1 MRFPNRTVVDCVNN
15 SKFYH
20 NRKGHPKFV
29 DNLKNTLK
37 QKATNLRIHSLVS
50 TSEAGSGH
58 PTTCLSAADI
68 VSALFFHAMHYDCDN
83 AQNPNNDR
91 FVLSK
96 GHAAPLLYA
105 AYAEAGIIPIDD
117 LLTLRQIDS
126 ILEGHPTPRF
136 DWTEVATGSL
146 GQGLSLGLG
155 MALNGKYLDKSDYRV
170 YVLLGDGE
178 IAEGSVWEAAA
189 LASYY
194 KLNNL
199 IGIIDVNAL
208 GQSQRTMY
216 AFDIDTYCQRFDAF
230 GWQSI
235 GIDGHNYD
243 EILPALDKAKTSTD
257 KPTMIIAKTFKGQGV
272 SFLAN
277 EDNWHGKAVPKGE
290 ELEKALAELG
300 PLNTDIP
307 LQIEPPKPIKTQTP
321 IIKESVPPEYAP
333 DEEVATRGGYGTGLA
348 KLGDANPNVVA
359 LDGDTK
365 NSTYAEQFMKRYPD
379 RFFEMFIAEQNLVG
393 AGIGLAKRGKIP
405 FVSTFAAFLSRA
417 YDHIRMSAISQANI
431 KYAGSHCGVSIGE
444 DGPSQMGLEDLAMF
458 RAIPGAV
465 VLYPSDAV
473 SAERLVAEAAAHEGI
488 VYLRTSRPKTAI
500 LYDAND
506 SFPIGGSKVV
516 KKSDRDKVTV
526 VAAGITLHEALK
538 AHETLSTEG
547 ISIRI
552 IDVYSIKP
560 IDAKTLISAAADTN
574 NTLITV
580 EDHYP
585 EGGLGDAVL
594 DAVATAGICVHKLAV
609 TGIPRSG
616 KPEELLE
623 LHGIN
628 ANAIIQKVKDV
639 V

>member
-1 MRFPNRTVVDCVNN
+1 MN
-15 SKFYH
+15 SRRLSAIPERRI
-20 NRKGHPKFV
+20 NKFV
-29 DNLKNTLK
+29 ETLKTLLK
-37 QKATNLRIHSLVS
+37 QKATNLRIHSITA

-68 VSALFFHAMHYDCDN
+68 VSALFFHTMRYDTND

-91 FVLSK
+91 FILSK

-105 AYAEAGIIPIDD
+105 AYAEAGIIPDEK
-117 LLTLRQIDS
+117 LSTLRQIDS

-136 DWTEVATGSL
+136 EWTEVATGSL

-155 MALNGKYLDKSDYRV
+155 MALNGKFLDKSDYRV

-178 IAEGSVWEAAA
+178 TAEGGVWEAAA
-189 LASYY
+189 LASHYQ
-194 KLNNL
+194 LNNL
-199 IGIIDVNAL
+199 IGIVDVNAL

-216 AFDIDTYCQRFDAF
+216 AFDIDTYCQRFEAF
-230 GWQSI
+230 GWQTI
-235 GIDGHNYD
+235 GINGHNFD
-243 EILPALDKAKTSTD
+243 EILSALDQAKTSAD
-257 KPTMIIAKTFKGQGV
+257 RPTMIVAKTFKGKGV
-272 SFLAN
+272 SFLENA
-277 EDNWHGKAVPKGE
+277 DNWHGKAIAKGE
-290 ELEKALAELG
+290 DLDKALAELG
-300 PLNTDIP
+300 PLNLEP
-307 LQIEPPKPIKTQTP
+307 VQIEAPTAVNSGAGRAATECEPPDYP
-321 IIKESVPPEYAP
+321 S
-333 DEEVATRGGYGTGLA
+333 DEDVATRGGYGIGLA
-348 KLGDANPNVVA
+348 KLGTVNPNVVA

-365 NSTYAEQFMKRYPD
+365 NSTYAEQFMDLHPD
-379 RFFEMFIAEQNLVG
+379 RYFEMFIAEQNLVG

-417 YDHIRMSAISQANI
+417 YDQIRMSAISQANI

-444 DGPSQMGLEDLAMF
+444 DGPSQMGLEDIAMF

-488 VYLRTSRPKTAI
+488 VYLRTSRPKTPI
-500 LYDAND
+500 LYDTD
-506 SFPIGGSKVV
+506 EKFPIGGCKVIRQ
-516 KKSDRDKVTV
+516 SSEDTLTV
-526 VAAGITLHEALK
+526 VAGGVTVHEALK
-538 AHETLSTEG
+538 AHQMLAAEG
-547 ISIRI
+547 IAIRV
-552 IDVYSIKP
+552 IDLYSVKP
-560 IDAKTLISAAADTN
+560 VDAEALKAAAADTN

-594 DAVATAGICVHKLAV
+594 DAVAIENIRVHKLAV

-623 LHGIN
+623 HHGIS
-628 ANAIIQKVKDV
+628 ANAIVQKVKDV
-639 V
+639 TAI

>member
-1 MRFPNRTVVDCVNN
+1 M
-15 SKFYH
+15 
-20 NRKGHPKFV
+20 
-29 DNLKNTLK
+29 DNLKNNLER
-37 QKATNLRIHSLVS
+37 KATNLRIHSLLS

-68 VSALFFHAMHYDCDN
+68 VSALFFHAMRYDCDN

-91 FVLSK
+91 FILSK

-105 AYAEAGIIPIDD
+105 AYAEAGIIPTDD

-178 IAEGSVWEAAA
+178 TAEGGVWEAAA
-189 LASYY
+189 LASHY

-216 AFDIDTYCQRFDAF
+216 AFDIDTYCQRFEAF
-230 GWQSI
+230 GWQTI
-235 GIDGHNYD
+235 GIDGHEYD
-243 EILPALDKAKTSTD
+243 EILPALEKAKDSTD
-257 KPTMIIAKTFKGQGV
+257 KPTMIVAKTFKGQGV

-277 EDNWHGKAVPKGE
+277 EDDWHGKAVPKGE
-290 ELEKALAELG
+290 ELDKALAELG

-307 LQIEPPKPIKTQTP
+307 LEIESPKPIKKQVSTV
-321 IIKESVPPEYAP
+321 KECVPPEYEP

-348 KLGDANPNVVA
+348 KLGAANPNVVA

-365 NSTYAEQFMKRYPD
+365 NSTYAEQFMNLYPD

-417 YDHIRMSAISQANI
+417 YDQIRMSAISQANI

-444 DGPSQMGLEDLAMF
+444 DGPSQMGLEDIAMF
-458 RAIPGAV
+458 RAIPNSV

-488 VYLRTSRPKTAI
+488 VYLRTSRPKTPI
-500 LYDAND
+500 LYGIDE

-516 KKSDRDKVTV
+516 KKSDQDKVTIV
-526 VAAGITLHEALK
+526 TAGITLHEALK
-538 AHETLSTEG
+538 AHETLNADG
-547 ISIRI
+547 VSIRI
-552 IDVYSIKP
+552 IDLYSIKP
-560 IDAKTLISAAADTN
+560 IDTQTLLSAAADTN
-574 NTLITV
+574 DTIITV

-594 DAVATAGICVHKLAV
+594 DAVATEGISVHKLAV

-616 KPEELLE
+616 KPDELLE
-623 LHGIN
+623 LHGIS
-628 ANAIIQKVKDV
+628 ANAIVQKVKDV
-639 V
+639 I

>member
-1 MRFPNRTVVDCVNN
+1 MDT
-15 SKFYH
+15 
-20 NRKGHPKFV
+20 
-29 DNLKNTLK
+29 LKNLLE
-37 QKATNLRIHSLVS
+37 QKATNLRIHSIIS

-68 VSALFFHAMHYDCDN
+68 VSALFFHAMRYDCTD

-91 FVLSK
+91 FILSK

-105 AYAEAGIIPIDD
+105 AYAEAGIIPIEN
-117 LLTLRQIDS
+117 LTTLRQIDS

-136 DWTEVATGSL
+136 EWTEVATGSL

-178 IAEGSVWEAAA
+178 TAEGGVWEAAA
-189 LASYY
+189 LASHYQ
-194 KLNNL
+194 LNNL
-199 IGIIDVNAL
+199 IGIVDVNAL

-216 AFDIDTYCQRFDAF
+216 AFDIDTYCQRFEAF
-230 GWQSI
+230 GWQTI
-235 GIDGHNYD
+235 GIDGHDFD
-243 EILPALDKAKTSTD
+243 EILSALEKAKTSTD
-257 KPTMIIAKTFKGQGV
+257 KPTMIVAKTFKGKGV
-272 SFLAN
+272 SFLEN

-290 ELEKALAELG
+290 ELDKALAELG
-300 PLNTDIP
+300 PLQKDIP
-307 LQIEPPKPIKTQTP
+307 LQIDSPTP
-321 IIKESVPPEYAP
+321 YNKKASTVKECEPPEYAS
-333 DEEVATRGGYGTGLA
+333 DDEVATRGGYGTGLA
-348 KLGDANPNVVA
+348 KLGTANPDVVA

-365 NSTYAEQFMKRYPD
+365 NSTYSEQFMELYPN

-417 YDHIRMSAISQANI
+417 YDQIRMSAISQANI

-444 DGPSQMGLEDLAMF
+444 DGPSQMGLEDIAMF
-458 RAIPGAV
+458 RAIPNAV

-473 SAERLVAEAAAHEGI
+473 AAERLVAEAAAHEGI
-488 VYLRTSRPKTAI
+488 VYIRTSRPKTTN
-500 LYDAND
+500 LYDATD

-516 KKSDRDKVTV
+516 RESADDKVTIV
-526 VAAGITLHEALK
+526 TAGVTLHEALK
-538 AHETLSTEG
+538 AHEILATEG
-547 ISIRI
+547 IAIRI
-552 IDVYSIKP
+552 IDLYSIKP
-560 IDAKTLISAAADTN
+560 IDTDALIAAAAETN
-574 NTLITV
+574 GTIITV

-594 DAVATAGICVHKLAV
+594 DAVATEDVRVHKLAV
-609 TGIPRSG
+609 TGMPRSG

-623 LHGIN
+623 HHGIS
-628 ANAIIQKVKDV
+628 ANAIVQKVKHIV
-639 V
+639 

>member
-1 MRFPNRTVVDCVNN
+1 MDT
-15 SKFYH
+15 
-20 NRKGHPKFV
+20 
-29 DNLKNTLK
+29 LKNLLE
-37 QKATNLRIHSLVS
+37 QKATNLRIHSIIS

-68 VSALFFHAMHYDCDN
+68 VSALFFHAMRYDCAN
-83 AQNPNNDR
+83 AKNPNNDR
-91 FVLSK
+91 FILSK

-178 IAEGSVWEAAA
+178 TAEGGVWEAAA
-189 LASYY
+189 LASHYQ
-194 KLNNL
+194 LNNL
-199 IGIIDVNAL
+199 IGIVDVNAL

-216 AFDIDTYCQRFDAF
+216 AFDIDTYCRRFEAF
-230 GWQSI
+230 GWQTI
-235 GIDGHNYD
+235 GIDGHDFD
-243 EILPALDKAKTSTD
+243 EILPALEKAKASTD
-257 KPTMIIAKTFKGQGV
+257 KPTMIVAKTFKGKGV
-272 SFLAN
+272 SFLEN
-277 EDNWHGKAVPKGE
+277 EDNWHGKAVAKGE
-290 ELEKALAELG
+290 QLDKALAELG
-300 PLNTDIP
+300 PLQTDIP
-307 LQIEPPKPIKTQTP
+307 LQIESPNPINKQISTATTC
-321 IIKESVPPEYAP
+321 EPPEYAS
-333 DEEVATRGGYGTGLA
+333 DAEVATRGGYGTGLA
-348 KLGDANPNVVA
+348 KIGTANPNVVA

-365 NSTYAEQFMKRYPD
+365 NSTYAEQFMTLHPN

-417 YDHIRMSAISQANI
+417 YDQIRMSAISQANI

-444 DGPSQMGLEDLAMF
+444 DGPSQMGLEDIAMF

-473 SAERLVAEAAAHEGI
+473 AAERLVAEAAAHEGI
-488 VYLRTSRPKTAI
+488 VYIRTSRPKTAI
-500 LYDAND
+500 LYDTD
-506 SFPIGGSKVV
+506 ESFPIGGSKVV
-516 KKSDRDKVTV
+516 RESGEDKVTV
-526 VAAGITLHEALK
+526 VAAGVTLHEVLK
-538 AHETLSTEG
+538 AQEVLTAEG
-547 ISIRI
+547 IAIRV
-552 IDVYSIKP
+552 IDLYSVKP
-560 IDAKTLISAAADTN
+560 IDTEALLAAASETNDTI
-574 NTLITV
+574 ITV

-594 DAVATAGICVHKLAV
+594 DAVATKGIRVHKLAV

-616 KPEELLE
+616 KPDELLE
-623 LHGIN
+623 LHGIS
-628 ANAIIQKVKDV
+628 ANAIVQKVKDIV
-639 V
+639 

>member
-1 MRFPNRTVVDCVNN
+1 MET
-15 SKFYH
+15 
-20 NRKGHPKFV
+20 
-29 DNLKNTLK
+29 LKDFLK
-37 QKATNLRIHSLVS
+37 QKAANLRIHSVIS

-68 VSALFFHAMHYDCDN
+68 VSALFFHAMRYDTTD

-91 FVLSK
+91 FLLSK

-105 AYAEAGIIPIDD
+105 AYAEAGIIPIEN
-117 LLTLRQIDS
+117 LRTLRQIDS

-136 DWTEVATGSL
+136 EWTEVATGSL

-155 MALNGKYLDKSDYRV
+155 MALNGKYLDDTDYRV

-178 IAEGSVWEAAA
+178 TAEGGVWEAAA
-189 LASYY
+189 LASHY

-199 IGIIDVNAL
+199 IGIVDVNAL

-216 AFDIDTYCQRFDAF
+216 AFDVDTYCQRFEAF
-230 GWQSI
+230 GWQAI
-235 GIDGHNYD
+235 GIDGHDFD
-243 EILPALDKAKTSTD
+243 EILSALDQAKVSD
-257 KPTMIIAKTFKGQGV
+257 EKPTMIVAKTFKGKGV
-272 SFLAN
+272 SFLENA
-277 EDNWHGKAVPKGE
+277 DNWHGKALAKGE
-290 ELEKALAELG
+290 ELDKALAELG
-300 PLNTDIP
+300 PLHSDVP
-307 LQIEPPKPIKTQTP
+307 LRIAAPNAVNASTNGSVVTECEPPDYP
-321 IIKESVPPEYAP
+321 A
-333 DEEVATRGGYGTGLA
+333 DEEVATRSGYGEGLA
-348 KLGDANPNVVA
+348 KLGSANPNVVA

-365 NSTYAEQFMKRYPD
+365 NSTYAEQFMALHPNRY
-379 RFFEMFIAEQNLVG
+379 FEMFIAEQNLVG

-417 YDHIRMSAISQANI
+417 YDQIRMSAISQANI

-444 DGPSQMGLEDLAMF
+444 DGPSQMGLEDIAMF

-473 SAERLVAEAAAHEGI
+473 TAERLVAEAAAYEGI

-500 LYDAND
+500 LYDANE
-506 SFPIGGSKVV
+506 SFPVGGCKVIRE
-516 KKSDRDKVTV
+516 SSEDKVTV
-526 VAAGITLHEALK
+526 VAAGVTLHEALK
-538 AHETLSTEG
+538 AHEILAEEG
-547 ISIRI
+547 ISVRI
-552 IDVYSIKP
+552 IDLYSIKP
-560 IDAKTLISAAADTN
+560 IDKETLQKAASETN

-594 DAVATAGICVHKLAV
+594 DAVATERVCVHKLAV
-609 TGIPRSG
+609 TGVPRSG

-623 LHGIN
+623 HHGISTD
-628 ANAIIQKVKDV
+628 AIVEKVKSLQ
-639 V
+639 

>member
-1 MRFPNRTVVDCVNN
+1 MDT
-15 SKFYH
+15 
-20 NRKGHPKFV
+20 
-29 DNLKNTLK
+29 LKNLLE
-37 QKATNLRIHSLVS
+37 QKATNLRIHSIIS

-68 VSALFFHAMHYDCDN
+68 VSALFFHAMRYDCAD

-91 FVLSK
+91 FILSK

-117 LLTLRQIDS
+117 LITLRQIDS

-136 DWTEVATGSL
+136 EWTEVATGSL

-178 IAEGSVWEAAA
+178 TAEGGVWEAAA
-189 LASYY
+189 LASHYQ
-194 KLNNL
+194 LNNL

-216 AFDIDTYCQRFDAF
+216 AFDIDTYCKRFEAF
-230 GWQSI
+230 GWQTI
-235 GIDGHNYD
+235 GIDGHDFD
-243 EILPALDKAKTSTD
+243 EILPALEKAKASTD
-257 KPTMIIAKTFKGQGV
+257 KPTMIVAKTFKGKGV
-272 SFLAN
+272 SFLED
-277 EDNWHGKAVPKGE
+277 EDNWHGKAVSKGE
-290 ELEKALAELG
+290 ELDKALAELG
-300 PLNTDIP
+300 PLRTDIP
-307 LQIEPPKPIKTQTP
+307 LQIESPNPINRQTAASTECEPPNYP
-321 IIKESVPPEYAP
+321 S

-348 KLGDANPNVVA
+348 KLGTANPNVVA

-365 NSTYAEQFMKRYPD
+365 NSTYAEQFMELHPNRY
-379 RFFEMFIAEQNLVG
+379 FEMFIAEQNLVG

-417 YDHIRMSAISQANI
+417 YDQIRMSAISQANI

-444 DGPSQMGLEDLAMF
+444 DGPSQMGLEDIAMF
-458 RAIPGAV
+458 RAIPESV

-488 VYLRTSRPKTAI
+488 VYIRTSRPKTAI
-500 LYDAND
+500 LYDANE
-506 SFPIGGSKVV
+506 SFPIGGCKVV
-516 KKSDRDKVTV
+516 KQSSDDKVTV
-526 VAAGITLHEALK
+526 VTAGVTLHETLK
-538 AHETLSTEG
+538 AHEELAAEG
-547 ISIRI
+547 IAIRV
-552 IDVYSIKP
+552 IDLYCIKP
-560 IDAKTLISAAADTN
+560 IDTETLLAAASETN

-594 DAVATAGICVHKLAV
+594 DAVATNGVQVHKLAV

-616 KPEELLE
+616 KPDELLE
-623 LHGIN
+623 LHGIS
-628 ANAIIQKVKDV
+628 ANAIVQKVKEV

>member
-1 MRFPNRTVVDCVNN
+1 MDT
-15 SKFYH
+15 
-20 NRKGHPKFV
+20 
-29 DNLKNTLK
+29 LKNILER
-37 QKATNLRIHSLVS
+37 KATNLRIHSILS

-68 VSALFFHAMHYDCDN
+68 VSALFFHAMRYDCGD

-91 FVLSK
+91 FILSK

-105 AYAEAGIIPIDD
+105 AYAEAGIIPVDD

-178 IAEGSVWEAAA
+178 TAEGGVWEAAA
-189 LASYY
+189 LASHYQ
-194 KLNNL
+194 LNNL
-199 IGIIDVNAL
+199 IGIVDVNAL
-208 GQSQRTMY
+208 GQSQRTMSE
-216 AFDIDTYCQRFDAF
+216 FDIDTYCNRFEAF
-230 GWQSI
+230 GWQTI
-235 GIDGHNYD
+235 GIDGHDFD
-243 EILPALDKAKTSTD
+243 EILPALEKAKSSTD
-257 KPTMIIAKTFKGQGV
+257 KPTMIIAKTYKGKGV
-272 SFLAN
+272 SFLEN

-290 ELEKALAELG
+290 ELDKVLAELG
-300 PLNTDIP
+300 PLHTDIP
-307 LQIEPPKPIKTQTP
+307 VQIESPNPIDIQSSP
-321 IIKESVPPEYAP
+321 ITACEPPEYAS
-333 DEEVATRGGYGTGLA
+333 DDEVATRGGYGTGLA
-348 KLGDANPNVVA
+348 KLGAANPNVVA

-365 NSTYAEQFMKRYPD
+365 NSTYAEQFMELYPD

-417 YDHIRMSAISQANI
+417 YDQIRMSAISQANI

-444 DGPSQMGLEDLAMF
+444 DGPSQMGLEDIAMF
-458 RAIPGAV
+458 RAIPESV

-473 SAERLVAEAAAHEGI
+473 SAERLVAEAAAHHGI
-488 VYLRTSRPKTAI
+488 VYIRTSRPKTAI
-500 LYDAND
+500 LYDATDN
-506 SFPIGGSKVV
+506 FPIGGCKVV
-516 KKSDRDKVTV
+516 RESAEDKATIVT
-526 VAAGITLHEALK
+526 AGVTLHEALK
-538 AHETLSTEG
+538 AHDILAADG
-547 ISIRI
+547 INIRI
-552 IDVYSIKP
+552 IDLYSIKP
-560 IDAKTLISAAADTN
+560 VDTETLLSAAAETN
-574 NTLITV
+574 NILITV

-594 DAVATAGICVHKLAV
+594 DAVATEGVRVHKLAV

-616 KPEELLE
+616 KPDELLE
-623 LHGIN
+623 LHGIS
-628 ANAIIQKVKDV
+628 ANAIVQKVKDV

>member
-1 MRFPNRTVVDCVNN
+1 M
-15 SKFYH
+15 
-20 NRKGHPKFV
+20 
-29 DNLKNTLK
+29 DNLKINLER
-37 QKATNLRIHSLVS
+37 KATNLRIHSLVS

-68 VSALFFHAMHYDCDN
+68 VSALFFHAMQYDCTD
-83 AQNPNNDR
+83 AQNPHNDR
-91 FVLSK
+91 FILSK

-105 AYAEAGIIPIDD
+105 AYAEAGIIPTDD

-178 IAEGSVWEAAA
+178 TAEGGVWEAAA

-199 IGIIDVNAL
+199 IGIIDVNSL

-216 AFDIDTYCQRFDAF
+216 AFDIDTYCQRFEAF
-230 GWQSI
+230 GWQTI
-235 GIDGHNYD
+235 GIDGHDYD
-243 EILPALDKAKTSTD
+243 EILPALEKAKASTD
-257 KPTMIIAKTFKGQGV
+257 KPTMIVAKTFKGQGV

-290 ELEKALAELG
+290 ELDKALAELG

-307 LQIEPPKPIKTQTP
+307 LQIETPKPTNKQATK
-321 IIKESVPPEYAP
+321 IKECVPPEYAS

-348 KLGDANPNVVA
+348 KLGAANPNVVA

-365 NSTYAEQFMKRYPD
+365 NSTYAEQFMKLYPD

-458 RAIPGAV
+458 RAIPESV

-500 LYDAND
+500 LYDADD

-516 KKSDRDKVTV
+516 KKSDNDKATIVT
-526 VAAGITLHEALK
+526 AGVTLHEALK
-538 AHETLSTEG
+538 AHQTLSTEG

-594 DAVATAGICVHKLAV
+594 DAVSIEGIYVHKLAV
-609 TGIPRSG
+609 KGIPRSG

-639 V
+639 I

>member
-1 MRFPNRTVVDCVNN
+1 MDT
-15 SKFYH
+15 
-20 NRKGHPKFV
+20 
-29 DNLKNTLK
+29 LKNLLE
-37 QKATNLRIHSLVS
+37 QKATNLRIHSIIS

-68 VSALFFHAMHYDCDN
+68 VSALFFHAMRYDCAD
-83 AQNPNNDR
+83 AKNPNNDR
-91 FVLSK
+91 FILSK

-178 IAEGSVWEAAA
+178 TAEGGVWEAAA
-189 LASYY
+189 LASHYQ
-194 KLNNL
+194 LNNL
-199 IGIIDVNAL
+199 IGIVDVNAL

-216 AFDIDTYCQRFDAF
+216 AFDIDTYCRRFEAF
-230 GWQSI
+230 GWQTI
-235 GIDGHNYD
+235 GIDGHDFD
-243 EILPALDKAKTSTD
+243 EILPALEKAKASTD
-257 KPTMIIAKTFKGQGV
+257 KPTMIVAKTFKGKGV
-272 SFLAN
+272 SFLEN
-277 EDNWHGKAVPKGE
+277 EDNWHGKAVAKGE
-290 ELEKALAELG
+290 QLDKALSELG
-300 PLNTDIP
+300 PLQTDIP
-307 LQIEPPKPIKTQTP
+307 LQIESPNPINKQVSTATTC
-321 IIKESVPPEYAP
+321 EPPEYAS

-348 KLGDANPNVVA
+348 KLGTANPNVVA

-365 NSTYAEQFMKRYPD
+365 NSTYAEQFMTLHPN

-417 YDHIRMSAISQANI
+417 YDQIRMSAISQANI

-444 DGPSQMGLEDLAMF
+444 DGPSQMGLEDIAMF

-473 SAERLVAEAAAHEGI
+473 AAERLVAEAAAHEGI
-488 VYLRTSRPKTAI
+488 VYIRTSRPKTAI
-500 LYDAND
+500 LYDTD
-506 SFPIGGSKVV
+506 ESFPIGGSKIVRE
-516 KKSDRDKVTV
+516 SSEDKVTV
-526 VAAGITLHEALK
+526 VAAGVTLHEVLK
-538 AHETLSTEG
+538 AQEILTAEG
-547 ISIRI
+547 IAIRV
-552 IDVYSIKP
+552 IDLYSVKP
-560 IDAKTLISAAADTN
+560 VDTEALLAAASETN
-574 NTLITV
+574 NTIITV

-594 DAVATAGICVHKLAV
+594 DAVATKGIRVHKLAV

-616 KPEELLE
+616 KPDELLE
-623 LHGIN
+623 LHGIS
-628 ANAIIQKVKDV
+628 ANAIVQKVKDIV
-639 V
+639 

>member
-1 MRFPNRTVVDCVNN
+1 MDT
-15 SKFYH
+15 
-20 NRKGHPKFV
+20 
-29 DNLKNTLK
+29 LKNLLE
-37 QKATNLRIHSLVS
+37 QKATNLRIHSIIS

-68 VSALFFHAMHYDCDN
+68 VSALFFHAMRYDCAD
-83 AQNPNNDR
+83 AKNPNNDR
-91 FVLSK
+91 FILSK

-178 IAEGSVWEAAA
+178 TAEGGVWEAAA
-189 LASYY
+189 LASHYQ
-194 KLNNL
+194 LNNL
-199 IGIIDVNAL
+199 IGIVDVNAL

-216 AFDIDTYCQRFDAF
+216 AFDIDTYCRRFEAF
-230 GWQSI
+230 GWQTI
-235 GIDGHNYD
+235 GIDGHDFD
-243 EILPALDKAKTSTD
+243 EILPALEKAKASTD
-257 KPTMIIAKTFKGQGV
+257 KPTMIVAKTFKGKGV
-272 SFLAN
+272 SFLEN
-277 EDNWHGKAVPKGE
+277 EDNWHGKAVAKGE
-290 ELEKALAELG
+290 QLDKALAELG
-300 PLNTDIP
+300 PLQTDIP
-307 LQIEPPKPIKTQTP
+307 LQIESPNPINKQISTTTTC
-321 IIKESVPPEYAP
+321 EPPEYAS

-348 KLGDANPNVVA
+348 KLGTANPNVVA

-365 NSTYAEQFMKRYPD
+365 NSTYAEQFMTLHPN

-417 YDHIRMSAISQANI
+417 YDQIRMSAISQANI

-444 DGPSQMGLEDLAMF
+444 DGPSQMGLEDIAMF

-473 SAERLVAEAAAHEGI
+473 AAERLVAEAAAHEGI
-488 VYLRTSRPKTAI
+488 VYIRTSRPKTAI
-500 LYDAND
+500 LYDTD
-506 SFPIGGSKVV
+506 ESFPIGGSKVV
-516 KKSDRDKVTV
+516 RESGEDKVTV
-526 VAAGITLHEALK
+526 VAAGVTLHEVLK
-538 AHETLSTEG
+538 AQEILTAEG
-547 ISIRI
+547 IAIRV
-552 IDVYSIKP
+552 IDLYSVKP
-560 IDAKTLISAAADTN
+560 IDTEALLAAASETNDTI
-574 NTLITV
+574 ITV

-594 DAVATAGICVHKLAV
+594 DAVATKGIRVHKLAV

-616 KPEELLE
+616 KPDELLE
-623 LHGIN
+623 LHGIS
-628 ANAIIQKVKDV
+628 ANAIVQKVKDIV
-639 V
+639 

>member
-1 MRFPNRTVVDCVNN
+1 MDT
-15 SKFYH
+15 
-20 NRKGHPKFV
+20 
-29 DNLKNTLK
+29 LKNLLE
-37 QKATNLRIHSLVS
+37 QKATNLRIHSIIS

-68 VSALFFHAMHYDCDN
+68 VSALFFHAMRYDCAD
-83 AQNPNNDR
+83 AKNPNNDR
-91 FVLSK
+91 FILSK

-178 IAEGSVWEAAA
+178 TAEGGVWEAAA
-189 LASYY
+189 LASHYQ
-194 KLNNL
+194 LNNL
-199 IGIIDVNAL
+199 IGIVDVNAL

-216 AFDIDTYCQRFDAF
+216 AFDIDTYCRRFEAF
-230 GWQSI
+230 GWQTI
-235 GIDGHNYD
+235 GIDGHDFD
-243 EILPALDKAKTSTD
+243 EILPALEKAKASTD
-257 KPTMIIAKTFKGQGV
+257 KPTMIVAKTFKGKGV
-272 SFLAN
+272 SFLEN
-277 EDNWHGKAVPKGE
+277 EDNWHGKAVAKGE
-290 ELEKALAELG
+290 QLDKALAELG
-300 PLNTDIP
+300 PLQTDIP
-307 LQIEPPKPIKTQTP
+307 LQIESPNPINKQISTATTC
-321 IIKESVPPEYAP
+321 EPPEYAS

-348 KLGDANPNVVA
+348 KIGTANPNVVA

-365 NSTYAEQFMKRYPD
+365 NSTYAEQFMTLHPN

-417 YDHIRMSAISQANI
+417 YDQIRMSAISQANI

-444 DGPSQMGLEDLAMF
+444 DGPSQMGLEDIAMF

-473 SAERLVAEAAAHEGI
+473 AAERLVAEAAAHEGI
-488 VYLRTSRPKTAI
+488 VYIRTSRPKTAI
-500 LYDAND
+500 LYDTD
-506 SFPIGGSKVV
+506 ESFPIGGSKIVRE
-516 KKSDRDKVTV
+516 SSEDKVTV
-526 VAAGITLHEALK
+526 VAAGVTLHEVLK
-538 AHETLSTEG
+538 AQEILTAEG
-547 ISIRI
+547 IAIRV
-552 IDVYSIKP
+552 IDLYSVKP
-560 IDAKTLISAAADTN
+560 VDTEALLAAASETNDTI
-574 NTLITV
+574 ITV

-594 DAVATAGICVHKLAV
+594 DAVATKGIRVHKLAV

-616 KPEELLE
+616 KPDELLE
-623 LHGIN
+623 LHGIS
-628 ANAIIQKVKDV
+628 ANAIVQKVKDIV
-639 V
+639 

>member
-1 MRFPNRTVVDCVNN
+1 MDT
-15 SKFYH
+15 
-20 NRKGHPKFV
+20 
-29 DNLKNTLK
+29 LKKLLK
-37 QKATNLRIHSLVS
+37 QKATNLRIHSITS

-68 VSALFFHAMHYDCDN
+68 VSVLFFHAMRYDCTD

-105 AYAEAGIIPIDD
+105 AYAEAGIIPVDD
-117 LLTLRQIDS
+117 LATLRQVDS

-136 DWTEVATGSL
+136 EWTEVATGSL

-178 IAEGSVWEAAA
+178 TAEGGVWEAAA
-189 LASYY
+189 LASHY
-194 KLNNL
+194 KLDNL

-216 AFDIDTYCQRFDAF
+216 AFDIDTYCQRFEAF
-230 GWQSI
+230 GWQTI
-235 GIDGHNYD
+235 GIDGHDYD
-243 EILPALDKAKTSTD
+243 EILPALEKAKASND
-257 KPTMIIAKTFKGQGV
+257 KPTMIVAKTYKGKGV
-272 SFLAN
+272 SFLEN
-277 EDNWHGKAVPKGE
+277 EDNWHGKAVEKGE
-290 ELEKALAELG
+290 QLDKALAELG
-300 PLNTDIP
+300 PLHTDIP
-307 LQIEPPKPIKTQTP
+307 IQIRTPNPIDNQTSTVTAC
-321 IIKESVPPEYAP
+321 EPPEYAS
-333 DEEVATRGGYGTGLA
+333 DEEVATRGGYGIGLA
-348 KLGDANPNVVA
+348 KLGKANPNVVA

-365 NSTYAEQFMKRYPD
+365 NSTYSEQFMEIYPD

-405 FVSTFAAFLSRA
+405 YVSTFAAFLSRG
-417 YDHIRMSAISQANI
+417 YDQIRMSAISQANI

-444 DGPSQMGLEDLAMF
+444 DGPSQMGLEDIAMF

-473 SAERLVAEAAAHEGI
+473 AAERLVAEAAEHEGI
-488 VYLRTSRPKTAI
+488 VYIRTSRPKTAI
-500 LYDAND
+500 LYDAAE
-506 SFPIGGSKVV
+506 SFPIGGCKVV
-516 KKSDRDKVTV
+516 KKGDNDKVTV
-526 VAAGITLHEALK
+526 VTAGVTLHEALK
-538 AHETLSTEG
+538 AHEILAAEG
-547 ISIRI
+547 TAIRV
-552 IDVYSIKP
+552 IDLYSIKP
-560 IDAKTLISAAADTN
+560 VDTETLLAAAAETN
-574 NTLITV
+574 NTMLTV

-594 DAVATAGICVHKLAV
+594 DAVATEDVRVHKLAV

-616 KPEELLE
+616 KPDELLE
-623 LHGIN
+623 LHGIS
-628 ANAIIQKVKDV
+628 ANAIVQKVKAIV
-639 V
+639 C

>member
-1 MRFPNRTVVDCVNN
+1 MDT
-15 SKFYH
+15 
-20 NRKGHPKFV
+20 
-29 DNLKNTLK
+29 LKNLLE
-37 QKATNLRIHSLVS
+37 QKATNLRIHSIIS

-68 VSALFFHAMHYDCDN
+68 VSALFFHAMRYDCAD
-83 AQNPNNDR
+83 AKNPNNDR
-91 FVLSK
+91 FILSK

-105 AYAEAGIIPIDD
+105 AYAEAGIIPVDD

-178 IAEGSVWEAAA
+178 TAEGGVWEAAA
-189 LASYY
+189 LASHYQ
-194 KLNNL
+194 LNNL
-199 IGIIDVNAL
+199 IGIVDVNAL

-216 AFDIDTYCQRFDAF
+216 AFDIDTYCRRFEAF
-230 GWQSI
+230 GWQTI
-235 GIDGHNYD
+235 GIDGHDFD
-243 EILPALDKAKTSTD
+243 EILPALEKAKASTD
-257 KPTMIIAKTFKGQGV
+257 KPTMIVAKTFKGKGV
-272 SFLAN
+272 SFLEN
-277 EDNWHGKAVPKGE
+277 EDNWHGKAVAKGE
-290 ELEKALAELG
+290 QLDKALAELG
-300 PLNTDIP
+300 PLQTDIP
-307 LQIEPPKPIKTQTP
+307 LQIESPNPINKQISTATTCEPPK
-321 IIKESVPPEYAP
+321 YAS
-333 DEEVATRGGYGTGLA
+333 DEKVATRGGYGIGLA
-348 KLGDANPNVVA
+348 KLGTANPNVVV

-365 NSTYAEQFMKRYPD
+365 NSTYAEQFMTLHPN

-417 YDHIRMSAISQANI
+417 YDQIRMSAISQANI

-444 DGPSQMGLEDLAMF
+444 DGPSQMGLEDIAMF

-473 SAERLVAEAAAHEGI
+473 AAERLVAEAAAHEGI
-488 VYLRTSRPKTAI
+488 VYIRTSRPKTAI
-500 LYDAND
+500 LYDTD
-506 SFPIGGSKVV
+506 ESFPIGGSKVV
-516 KKSDRDKVTV
+516 RESGEDKVTV
-526 VAAGITLHEALK
+526 VAAGVTLHEVLK
-538 AHETLSTEG
+538 AQEVLTAEG
-547 ISIRI
+547 IAIRV
-552 IDVYSIKP
+552 IDLYSVKP
-560 IDAKTLISAAADTN
+560 IDTEALLAAASETNDTI
-574 NTLITV
+574 ITV

-594 DAVATAGICVHKLAV
+594 DAVATKGIRVHKLAV

-616 KPEELLE
+616 KPDELLE
-623 LHGIN
+623 LHGIS
-628 ANAIIQKVKDV
+628 ANAIVQKVKDIV
-639 V
+639 